1 MQLIK
6 KNKALFLTSLI
17 FGLLYATISLVNHYL
32 FRTYALDLGL
42 YTNTIYK
49 YAHFQMA
56 DSEMI
61 KSVSE
66 PILGGHFD
74 LYLIIFSPLVYLFGT
89 YTLLIV
95 QVVAVVFGG
104 IGVHQFFKKKNPNIN
119 LFQFLPLFIFILS
132 SECLGRFHL
141 TITV

>member
-42 YTNTIYK
+42 YTNAIYK

-74 LYLIIFSPLVYLFGT
+74 LYLIIFSDRKSTRLNSSHVRISY
-89 YTLLIV
+89 
-95 QVVAVVFGG
+95 AVFCL
-104 IGVHQFFKKKNPNIN
+104 KKKKKSN
-119 LFQFLPLFIFILS
+119 
-132 SECLGRFHL
+132 
-141 TITV
+141 